1 MGKQIN
7 EREVVLEIL
16 MEITENGAYS
26 HKILGD
32 VLSKYQY
39 LEKRE
44 RAFITRVVEGTL
56 EHMIEIDYI
65 LNQISKTK
73 VKKMKPVI
81 RNLLRS
87 SVYQLKYMDSVPD
100 HAVCSEAVKLAV
112 RKGFSG
118 LRGYVNGVLRN
129 VVRKM
134 DDIEYPKEDVQRL
147 SVKYSVP
154 EWILSLWKKEY
165 GEEITEKMA
174 ADFQKEKPITIR
186 CCLNRVTPEVLKEKL
201 EAEGAKVEAHPYLP
215 YAFYLSDYDYLEGLE
230 SFQEGLFA
238 VQDISSM
245 FVGELADPKA
255 GDHVIDVCAAPGG
268 KSLHV
273 AEKLQL
279 ADEVAARE
287 NRTEEKTGRVEAR
300 DLTEYKTD
308 LIWQNIDRSGL
319 GNICAVCKDASVFD
333 EYDKETADLVIADLP
348 CSGLGVL
355 GKKPDL
361 KYRVQPEDLEELADL
376 QRKILTCAQ
385 AIVKDGGPWKP
396 VVRTRSVCIC
406 RISPIRWW
414 VTRCMA
420 AGRVRR
426 RARPRSSSPRCVNS
440 TVRRCTPPCCVCTT
454 RSLALKWSGTRPSHR
469 IWSSSSRRC
478 VPILKPIRTILTG
491 YD

>member
-7 EREVVLEIL
+7 EREIVLEIL

-134 DDIEYPKEDVQRL
+134 DEIEYPKEDVQRL

-186 CCLNRVTPEVLKEKL
+186 CCMNRVTPEVLKEKL

-268 KSLHV
+268 KAIHL
-273 AEKLQL
+273 AEKLSG
-279 ADEVAARE
+279 
-287 NRTEEKTGRVEAR
+287 TGYVEAR
-300 DLTEYKTD
+300 DLTEYKVA
-308 LIWQNIDRSGL
+308 LIEENIERSGL
-319 GNICAVCKDASVFD
+319 DNIEAVCQDATIND
-333 EYDKETADLVIADLP
+333 EASYEKADILIADLP
-348 CSGLGVL
+348 CSGLGIL

-361 KYRVQPEDLEELADL
+361 KSKMTVEMAKGLADL
-376 QRKILTCAQ
+376 QRQILTVVHNY
-385 AIVKDGGPWKP
+385 VKPGGKLLYSTCTINREENEDNTAWFVENFPEFEKIREKQMLPGSDMGDGFYIAEFRKQ
-396 VVRTRSVCIC
+396 
-406 RISPIRWW
+406 
-414 VTRCMA
+414 
-420 AGRVRR
+420 
-426 RARPRSSSPRCVNS
+426 
-440 TVRRCTPPCCVCTT
+440 
-454 RSLALKWSGTRPSHR
+454 
-469 IWSSSSRRC
+469 
-478 VPILKPIRTILTG
+478 
-491 YD
+491 